1 MIINQ
6 AVRQEGLLF
15 IIQTKVLS
23 CIRSAGLIWML
34 VLSAWDSGKP
44 KAEKENRYNINLF
57 GNAWYIFLRGGKG
70 EGSWNL

>member
-1 MIINQ
+1 
-6 AVRQEGLLF
+6 
-15 IIQTKVLS
+15 
-23 CIRSAGLIWML
+23 ML